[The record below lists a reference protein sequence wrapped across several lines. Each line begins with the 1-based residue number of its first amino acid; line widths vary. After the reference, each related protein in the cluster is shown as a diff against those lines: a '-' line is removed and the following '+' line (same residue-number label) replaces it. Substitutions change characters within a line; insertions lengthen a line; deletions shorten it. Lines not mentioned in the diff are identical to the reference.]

1 MAEKEKMTSSKQIQS
16 SSRRRLSFGAETQAD
31 KQVSCCLCNGNR
43 QNLTSPSQWKN
54 VDAHKYI
61 TKLNVPKGGLVC
73 PACRK
78 DITRVLANRSHVP
91 RWTNLRPGRECC
103 VQECSKNVFV
113 SLHKITSDEVRQIF
127 DFWWT

>member
-1 MAEKEKMTSSKQIQS
+1 MTSSKQIQS

-54 VDAHKYI
+54 VDAHRYI
-61 TKLNVPKGGLVC
+61 AKLNVPKGGLVC

-78 DITRVLANRSHVP
+78 DITRVLANSSHGENVVCKSVP
-91 RWTNLRPGRECC
+91 RTC
-103 VQECSKNVFV
+103 
-113 SLHKITSDEVRQIF
+113 LHHCTKQQVMR
-127 DFWWT
+127 